1 MHTQQTVVA
10 QIIQAI
16 GEPDFAAITAESI
29 RQYIAFELVA
39 IVAHRRN
46 SRPALLF
53 DNFAVAGGH
62 RGIEN
67 YIDVTYAVNPI
78 LVKAARHR
86 GAFRARDFT
95 IRACDLDTNLASYLV
110 QSADEEL
117 GFRTVGWPER
127 QEEIGLYFESG
138 GEMVEL
144 SLYRPRGPRALDCAG
159 LQELEKLQAPLAA
172 AFNKHAAL
180 APATASSVATLSAR
194 EKQVTQLLLRG
205 CGSPQIALRLG
216 ISRHTVKDHR
226 KQIFRKLGI
235 GALAQLFA
243 LFRRPHPQS
252 FELPPPGRDSV
263 GGRMPACCQDQQP
276 GNPHAL
282 RPDAD

>member
-1 MHTQQTVVA
+1 MRTQQAVVA
-10 QIIQAI
+10 QIIHAI

-39 IVAHRRN
+39 IVVHPLAKQAAHN

-78 LVKAARHR
+78 LVKAACHR
-86 GAFRARDFT
+86 GALRARDFT
-95 IRACDLDTNLASYLV
+95 IRAGDLDANLASYLV

-117 GFRTVGWPER
+117 GFRTLGWPER
-127 QEEIGLYFESG
+127 LEEIGLYFELG
-138 GEMVEL
+138 AEMVEL
-144 SLYRPRGPRALDCAG
+144 SLYRQRGPRALDCAR
-159 LQELEKLQAPLAA
+159 LRELEKLRAPLEA
-172 AFNKHAAL
+172 AFDKHAKL
-180 APATASSVATLSAR
+180 APPSASCASMLSPR
-194 EKQVTQLLLRG
+194 EKQITQLLLQG
-205 CGSPQIALRLG
+205 CDSPQIAQHLG

-235 GALAQLFA
+235 GTLAQLFA
-243 LFRRPHPQS
+243 LYRRPHP
-252 FELPPPGRDSV
+252 
-263 GGRMPACCQDQQP
+263 
-276 GNPHAL
+276 
-282 RPDAD
+282 